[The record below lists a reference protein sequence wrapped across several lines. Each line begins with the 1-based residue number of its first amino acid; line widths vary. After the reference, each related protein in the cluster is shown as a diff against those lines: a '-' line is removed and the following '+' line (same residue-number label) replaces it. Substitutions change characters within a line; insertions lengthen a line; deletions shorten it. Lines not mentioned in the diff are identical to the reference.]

1 MGLKVPASLRLEHVQ
16 LREQIYAL
24 AKQNNDLGAASHTV
38 MEIFYMHAIK
48 EEERVFPALDAL
60 PLLAAGKITDSMR
73 LLKGIADE
81 MKAGL
86 YEELLEDHKAI
97 VEPLND
103 IARSARDQGRME
115 FVEFAERFIL
125 HAQMEEEMLY
135 PAALITAEY
144 FQLLMQCRTDTA

>member
-1 MGLKVPASLRLEHVQ
+1 MEWISPESLRLEHLK

-24 AKQNNDLGAASHTV
+24 SKENNDLGVSLRPV
-38 MEIFYMHAIK
+38 MEIFYAHALK
-48 EEERVFPALDAL
+48 EEERVFPALEVL
-60 PLLAAGKITDSMR
+60 PLLAESKIIDSMR
-73 LLKGIADE
+73 SLKGIADE

-97 VEPLND
+97 LEPLKK
-103 IARSARDQGRME
+103 ISRSALDQGRME

-135 PAALITAEY
+135 PAALVTAEY
-144 FQLLMQCRTDTA
+144 FQLLLQCPTDPA